1 MYDRSMTIMEHD
13 YGIPSED
20 DLMRLVGAA
29 TPHFALQIRDRV
41 VAFADSLPGGDERL
55 PALRAEVARLE
66 RLAVSGQGGPH
77 DRADLPPSS
86 SLDLRGGRARS

>member
-1 MYDRSMTIMEHD
+1 MTIMEHD
-13 YGIPSED
+13 YGVPSDD

-41 VAFADSLPGGDERL
+41 MAFIGALPADDPRL

-66 RLAVSGQGGPH
+66 RLAIEGQGGPH
-77 DRADLPPSS
+77 DNADLPPSA
-86 SLDLRGGRARS
+86 SLELRGGRARH

>member
-1 MYDRSMTIMEHD
+1 MTIIELD
-13 YGIPSED
+13 YGVPSED

-41 VAFADSLPGGDERL
+41 VAFIGSLPEDDARL

-66 RLAVSGQGGPH
+66 RLAVDGQGGPH
-77 DRADLPPSS
+77 DNADLPPST
-86 SLDLRGGRARS
+86 SLELRGGRARH